1 MSGSVGIDNSNNG
14 RQDMEQMTDSQFK
27 THESEARR
35 LGYVHGLRDR
45 ADMIEELGH
54 GQEVGDDYDIPGPLS
69 GEWASDLT
77 PSELM
82 YRLGLADV
90 DPDDVDALCEAF
102 ESAHT
107 AALFGSD

>member
-1 MSGSVGIDNSNNG
+1 
-14 RQDMEQMTDSQFK
+14 MEQMTDSQFK
-27 THESEARR
+27 AHEVEARR
-35 LGYVHGLRDR
+35 LGYVHGLRGR

-54 GQEVGDDYDIPGPLS
+54 APDTEGDYCVPGPLS

-82 YRLGLADV
+82 HRLGLADV

-107 AALFGSD
+107 AALFGSN